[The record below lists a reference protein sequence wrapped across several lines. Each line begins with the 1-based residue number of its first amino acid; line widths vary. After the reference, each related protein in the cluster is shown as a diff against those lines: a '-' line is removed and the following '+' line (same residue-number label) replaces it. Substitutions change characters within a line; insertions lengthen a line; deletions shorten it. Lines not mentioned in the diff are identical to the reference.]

1 MPRTIYINRLLRL
14 TLTRKGKAIAKHPL
28 LREGAVEAIKAM
40 PSQIETLSPLWAAC
54 KATQDEDEPSA
65 LTRYQS
71 GRWS

>member
-1 MPRTIYINRLLRL
+1 MAKTIYIDRLLRL
-14 TLTRKGKAIAKHPL
+14 TLTRRGKAVAKHPL

-40 PSQIETLSPLWAAC
+40 SSQIETTPLRTTC
-54 KATQDEDEPSA
+54 KATQDEDELSA